1 VLVPLWSYSNWRLDE
16 PRADGAMFSLLVL
29 LFAVLTLWKQRRFEL
44 IAGSKLFGGAL
55 LCGLIPLFILSGDPS
70 GWAPALAGL
79 ADRAPLLSAWV
90 FACAL
95 ASWRSFDKAWLLQAV
110 LVVAALASLYALPQA
125 FGWIP
130 PGWDEGTVRTSFPY
144 AGIIHAVEV
153 AVPLLL
159 LALAALPTLPQAPR
173 LWLLVVAPLAIHAGV
188 IGSNAG
194 RLGLIAG
201 GLLLLRAVPLRRPAT
216 GIALVLVLVGELC
229 RGLFGGGQNT
239 GDVFPQGQTVRP
251 SLYADSMVHAATT
264 PLGIGLGR
272 FQSDFP
278 EWRSEETARLL
289 SRDWTIREHR
299 TPKTAHSEPLM
310 GLLELG
316 WAGSLLLLGGL
327 WLLWKQRRLAPNDQV
342 IFDTTP
348 AWIALLMSAAVR
360 SPFTDNPVALGL
372 AALLLGLDIRAA
384 VTHQGSRASTTPIA
398 AWRAAMPAVAV
409 LALALV
415 TVRPAWAQLRG
426 EQLVAQAAQDEG
438 HFADHM
444 IAATEARP
452 WDTQAWVLL
461 GSYYYAQSQ
470 WDWAR
475 DCFYEALWYDP
486 TNLPALTALMRVEMK
501 APDGTEANLVALM
514 ARAEQFAPKHLSVV
528 EARVAWLTAHQERF
542 QVEAARRVQSGSR
555 DAGLWWAASFLAE
568 AQIAAAEGRRD
579 DASKALFRASV
590 WAPSHKALV
599 ERTARKEEI
608 DQQTIGKLTREI
620 FPTWPRL

>member
-1 VLVPLWSYSNWRLDE
+1 MLVPLWSYSNWRLDE

-29 LFAVLTLWKQRRFEL
+29 LFAAFTLWKQRRLEL
-44 IAGSKLFGGAL
+44 VAGSKFFGAAL
-55 LCGLIPLFILSGDPS
+55 LCGLIPLMILSGNPS
-70 GWAPALAGL
+70 GWAPALGGL
-79 ADRAPLLSAWV
+79 ADRAPLLSAWI
-90 FACAL
+90 FACAI
-95 ASWRSFDKAWLLQAV
+95 ASWREFDKARLLQAV
-110 LVVAALASLYALPQA
+110 LVVGALASLYALPQA
-125 FGWIP
+125 FGWVP
-130 PGWDEGTVRTSFPY
+130 PGWEAITVRPSFPY

-153 AVPLLL
+153 VVPMLL

-201 GLLLLRAVPLRRPAT
+201 ALLLLRAIPARRAGT
-216 GIALVLVLVGELC
+216 AIALVLVLIGELC
-229 RGLFGGGQNT
+229 RALFGGGQNT
-239 GDVFPQGQTVRP
+239 GDVLPQGESIRP
-251 SLYADSMVHAATT
+251 SLYADTLVHSATH
-264 PLGIGLGR
+264 PLGIGIGR

-289 SRDWTIREHR
+289 SRDWTLHEHR

-310 GLLELG
+310 TLVELG
-316 WAGSLLLLGGL
+316 WAGSLLLVGGL
-327 WLLWKQRRLAPNDQV
+327 WLLWRQRRLATSQHV
-342 IFDTTP
+342 LFDTTP
-348 AWIALLMSAAVR
+348 AWIALLISAAVR
-360 SPFTDNPVALGL
+360 SPFTDNPAALGL
-372 AALLLGLDIRAA
+372 AALLMGLDIRAA
-384 VTHQGSRASTTPIA
+384 LASQPTASAKAAQP
-398 AWRAAMPAVAV
+398 AWRSALPTVVVMVA
-409 LALALV
+409 ALV

-438 HFADHM
+438 HFAEHM

-461 GSYYYAQSQ
+461 GSYYYARQE
-470 WDWAR
+470 WEWAR
-475 DCFYEALWYDP
+475 DCFYEAIWYDA
-486 TNLPALTALMRVEMK
+486 TNLSAITALMRVEMQ
-501 APDGTEANLVALM
+501 AADGTEANLVALM
-514 ARAEQFAPKHLSVV
+514 ARAEQFAPKHPSVI
-528 EARVAWLTAHQERF
+528 EARIAWLTAHQERF
-542 QVEAARRVQSGSR
+542 QVEAARRVQTGAR

-579 DASKALFRASV
+579 DASKALYRASV

>member
-1 VLVPLWSYSNWRLDE
+1 
-16 PRADGAMFSLLVL
+16 MFSLLVL
-29 LFAVLTLWKQRRFEL
+29 LFAVFTLWKQRRFEL
-44 IAGSKLFGGAL
+44 VAGSKFFAGAL
-55 LCGLIPLFILSGDPS
+55 LCGMLPLFILSGNPS

-79 ADRAPLLSAWV
+79 ADRAPLLSAWI

-95 ASWRSFDKAWLLQAV
+95 ASWRNFDKAWLMQAV
-110 LVVAALASLYALPQA
+110 LVMGALASLYALPQA
-125 FGWIP
+125 FGWTP
-130 PGWDEGTVRTSFPY
+130 PGWEEGTIRPSFPY

-153 AVPLLL
+153 VVPLLL
-159 LALAALPTLPQAPR
+159 LALAALPTLPQAPK

-194 RLGLIAG
+194 RLGLVIGAV
-201 GLLLLRAVPLRRPAT
+201 LLLRAIPIRRPGTA
-216 GIALVLVLVGELC
+216 IALVLVLVGELC
-229 RGLFGGGQNT
+229 RALFGGGQNT
-239 GDVFPQGQTVRP
+239 GDVLPQGETIRP
-251 SLYADSMVHAATT
+251 SLYADTLQHAATT
-264 PLGIGLGR
+264 PLGIGIGR

-289 SRDWTIREHR
+289 SRDWTVYEHR

-310 GLLELG
+310 GLVELG

-327 WLLWKQRRLAPNDQV
+327 WLLWKQRRGVSKSQAL
-342 IFDTTP
+342 FDTTP
-348 AWIALLMSAAVR
+348 AWIALLISAAIR
-360 SPFTDNPVALGL
+360 SPFTDNPAALGL

-384 VTHQGSRASTTPIA
+384 VANQTSKPAAAPTA
-398 AWRAAMPAVAV
+398 AWRAAMPVMVV
-409 LALALV
+409 LALTIA
-415 TVRPAWAQLRG
+415 TVPPAWAQLRG

-438 HFADHM
+438 HFAEHM

-461 GSYYYAQSQ
+461 GSFYYAQEH
-470 WDWAR
+470 WDWSR
-475 DCFYEALWYDP
+475 DCFYEALWYDA

-501 APDGTEANLVALM
+501 APDGSEANLVALM
-514 ARAEQFAPKHLSVV
+514 ARAEQFAPKHPSVM

-555 DAGLWWAASFLAE
+555 NAGLWWAASFLAE